1 VASPPL
7 SLSIVEADRRLRR
20 SSWSIH
26 ADVVRKLDRNE
37 QELPTPPSEPTA
49 ESDEAPF

>member
-1 VASPPL
+1 MK
-7 SLSIVEADRRLRR
+7 IT
-20 SSWSIH
+20 SWSIH

-37 QELPTPPSEPTA
+37 QELPTPPGEPTV